1 MTADERLAVCEQRI
15 KDAEKDIAALFVMM
29 QGPPR
34 DESVRGRLHMLEQ
47 NNAAA
52 NAATAAVE
60 AVKLV
65 QSSAANQRFSR
76 GEKLVGLAFTCAFLI
91 LQTITLVYLTQGH
104 SN

>member
-1 MTADERLAVCEQRI
+1 MTADEMARLAVLERRI
-15 KDAEKDIAALFVMM
+15 QDAEDDIRNIWVNI

-34 DESVRGRLHMLEQ
+34 DDSLRGRLHILEQ

-65 QSSAANQRFSR
+65 QRQRFTR
-76 GEKLVGLAFTCAFLI
+76 GEKVFGLLMSIAFLV
-91 LQTITLVYLTQGH
+91 LQTVSLVYLTQAH
-104 SN
+104 